1 MGDGF
6 RGVSSDQDGR
16 FKSAEKKL
24 FAKMKFP
31 PQFATKVDMRKVR
44 SACASTFPCSGARA
58 AAGSPAGRHECGACP
73 GRAQRPKSPVGA
85 RATLNPTPQTPN
97 PTPYTLHPTPYTLA
111 GAPRRVASLGDEK
124 GDDVRRL

>member
-44 SACASTFPCSGARA
+44 SACASTFPCSSGQPSGAARVRRVPWQSEEA
-58 AAGSPAGRHECGACP
+58 PLPRGSTRN
-73 GRAQRPKSPVGA
+73 PKS
-85 RATLNPTPQTPN
+85 
-97 PTPYTLHPTPYTLA
+97 
-111 GAPRRVASLGDEK
+111 
-124 GDDVRRL
+124 